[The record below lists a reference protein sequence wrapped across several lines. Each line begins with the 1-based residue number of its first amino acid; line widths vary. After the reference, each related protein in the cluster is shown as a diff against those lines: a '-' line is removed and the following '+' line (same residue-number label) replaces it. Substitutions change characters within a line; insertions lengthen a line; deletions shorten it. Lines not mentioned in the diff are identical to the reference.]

1 MRAGP
6 LRHRCRLSKYERVQN
21 DTGGY
26 DQEWVPA
33 GELWTEITIPT
44 GRTQP
49 VAERLEATVSAE
61 IRIRPRSDIAGRV
74 RKYKGTADAGDLTLT
89 VGLDNGDAGQNA
101 VKTAHKDRSK
111 GDYNIK
117 ITLNDGDPGATPAL
131 NPTTFYMRGKVMNN
145 TVAPGAADNVVRRNI
160 TIGINSDIL
169 ELVPAPAA

>member
-1 MRAGP
+1 MADDNLNTAAG
-6 LRHRCRLSKYERVQN
+6 CRFSIGGKTGADTQTEYED
-21 DTGGY
+21 DTY
-26 DQEWVPA
+26 VEV
-33 GELWTEITIPT
+33 GEIEDLGEFGDTFSSVTFT
-44 GRTQP
+44 S
-49 VAERLEATVSAE
+49 LK
-61 IRIRPRSDIAGRV
+61 DGRV

-117 ITLNDGDPGATPAL
+117 ITLNDGDPTATPVI

-145 TVAPGAADNVVRRNI
+145 TVAPGAADNVVRRNV

-169 ELVPAPAA
+169 ELLPAAVTP

>member
-1 MRAGP
+1 MADDNLNTAAG
-6 LRHRCRLSKYERVQN
+6 CRFFIGGK
-21 DTGGY
+21 TGA
-26 DQEWVPA
+26 D
-33 GELWTEITIPT
+33 TEIKYKADTYVEV
-44 GRTQP
+44 G
-49 VAERLEATVSAE
+49 E
-61 IRIRPRSDIAGRV
+61 IEDLGEFGDTFSSVNFTSLKNGRV

-117 ITLNDGDPGATPAL
+117 ITLNDGDPDASPAIS
-131 NPTTFYMRGKVMNN
+131 PTTFYMRGKVMNN

-169 ELVPAPAA
+169 ELLPAPVTP

>member
-1 MRAGP
+1 MAEDNLNTAAG
-6 LRHRCRLSKYERVQN
+6 CRLFIGGKTGADTETKYKA
-21 DTGGY
+21 DTY
-26 DQEWVPA
+26 VEV
-33 GELWTEITIPT
+33 GEIEDLGEFGDTFSSVNFTS
-44 GRTQP
+44 
-49 VAERLEATVSAE
+49 LKN
-61 IRIRPRSDIAGRV
+61 GRV

-117 ITLNDGDPGATPAL
+117 ITLNDGDPDASPAIS
-131 NPTTFYMRGKVMNN
+131 PTSFYMRGKVMNN

-169 ELVPAPAA
+169 ELLPAPVTP